1 MRVRPLELI
10 LCCSDPKRNYLCCF
24 CSVTNLKEK
33 DERER
38 EAYRATLRN
47 FVFKKQKIQ
56 GKERV

>member
-1 MRVRPLELI
+1 MKVRPLELI

-38 EAYRATLRN
+38 GLSSDFAE
-47 FVFKKQKIQ
+47 FCF
-56 GKERV
+56 